1 MHVLDSYDSL
11 VKKYSDGKI
20 TLDQYYSG
28 LADLSFMKSHPGA
41 KYDGKSVIIK

>member
-11 VKKYSDGKI
+11 VKKYGDRKI

-28 LADLSFMKSHPGA
+28 LADLSFMISHPGA
-41 KYDGKSVIIK
+41 KYDGKDVVIK